1 MSNTSMK
8 RLIGTLALAGAALA
22 ASPAQAQEIQLR
34 GPLAG
39 ARSVSRLVQHREGRF
54 AITPIFGVSLLD
66 EFSRYLFFCVRA
78 DYHFTD
84 WLGVG
89 VMGAFAPVH
98 INTSLTEQVSSRSP
112 AGTVNVPYASAAGRT
127 LTTPAH
133 GGFPDQIGRRNWMAD
148 IHLTFIPLRGKFA
161 LFQSLVA
168 DIDFFVFAGAAFV
181 GVEERADVSLNS
193 TATDAQRIASQTTR
207 ASRVA
212 IAPTFGAGLNFY
224 ITRFLSINFEY
235 RATPFQWNRS
245 GTDENSTVSLCG
257 SDGRQSCAGFSD
269 YVSTFFNRDPAR
281 RLTVINSDD
290 RSWSFNQMFTIG
302 LTIFLPTSPR
312 VGP

>member
-8 RLIGTLALAGAALA
+8 RLIGTMALAGAALA

-54 AITPIFGVSLLD
+54 AVTPIFGISLLD
-66 EFSRYLFFCVRA
+66 EFSRDLFFGVRA
-78 DYHFTD
+78 EYHFTD
-84 WLGVG
+84 WLGLG

-98 INTSLTEQVSSRSP
+98 VNTSLTEQVGARSP
-112 AGTVNVPYASAAGRT
+112 AGTVNVPYASAGART
-127 LTTPAH
+127 STTPAH
-133 GGFPDQIGRRNWMAD
+133 GGFADQIGRRNWMAD

-181 GVEERADVSLNS
+181 GVEERADTSLNS
-193 TATDAQRIASQTTR
+193 TATDVQRAASQTNR

-269 YVSTFFNRDPAR
+269 YVSTYFNRNPAQR
-281 RLTVINSDD
+281 QTVINSDD

>member
-8 RLIGTLALAGAALA
+8 RLIGTMALAGAALA

-54 AITPIFGVSLLD
+54 AVTPIFGISLLD
-66 EFSRYLFFCVRA
+66 EFSRDLFFGVRA
-78 DYHFTD
+78 EYHFTD
-84 WLGVG
+84 WLGLG

-98 INTSLTEQVSSRSP
+98 VNTSLTEQVGARSP
-112 AGTVNVPYASAAGRT
+112 AGTVNVPYANPVPQVDHAA
-127 LTTPAH
+127 
-133 GGFPDQIGRRNWMAD
+133 RR
-148 IHLTFIPLRGKFA
+148 LRRRR
-161 LFQSLVA
+161 S
-168 DIDFFVFAGAAFV
+168 GAAT
-181 GVEERADVSLNS
+181 GWPTS
-193 TATDAQRIASQTTR
+193 TSRSSRCAASSRSFR
-207 ASRVA
+207 ASSPTSTSSSSRA
-212 IAPTFGAGLNFY
+212 RPSWASRSARTPRSTPRPPTCSAPRARPTAPRAWPSPRPSAPGLNFY

-245 GTDENSTVSLCG
+245 GTDENSTASLCG

-269 YVSTFFNRDPAR
+269 YVSTYFNRNPAQR
-281 RLTVINSDD
+281 QTVINSDD

-302 LTIFLPTSPR
+302 LTVFLPTSPR

>member
-22 ASPAQAQEIQLR
+22 ASPAQAQDIQLR

-54 AITPIFGVSLLD
+54 AVTPIFGISLLD
-66 EFSRYLFFCVRA
+66 EFSRDVFFGVRA
-78 DYHFTD
+78 EYHFAD

-89 VMGAFAPVH
+89 VMGAFSPVH
-98 INTSLTEQVSSRSP
+98 VNTSLTEQVSSRSP
-112 AGTVNVPYASAAGRT
+112 GGTVNVPSAAPVGARSGVPA
-127 LTTPAH
+127 TP
-133 GGFPDQIGRRNWMAD
+133 GFAGQVGRRNWMAD

-168 DIDFFVFAGAAFV
+168 DIDFFLFAGAAFV
-181 GVEERADVSLNS
+181 GVEERADTSLS
-193 TATDAQRIASQTTR
+193 ATATDSQRYASQAAR

-245 GTDENSTVSLCG
+245 GTDENSTASLCG

-269 YVSTFFNRDPAR
+269 YVSTYFNRDPTR
-281 RLTVINSDD
+281 RQTVINSDD

-302 LTIFLPTSPR
+302 LSIYLPTSPR